1 MIQKKQNPNP
11 NRAIPKRE
19 LPERD
24 RSSFTV
30 TEQLRRLHPNVK
42 PEHLDLAL
50 ERMQQFGCPDGE
62 NEFEYFGKVLA
73 AVIIDETIG
82 KRGGVCEHH

>member
-1 MIQKKQNPNP
+1 MTQKKQTQHITG
-11 NRAIPKRE
+11 AVPKRD

-50 ERMQQFGCPDGE
+50 ERMQQFGCPNGE
-62 NEFEYFGKVLA
+62 NELEYFGKVLA
-73 AVIIDETIG
+73 AVIIDEAIG
-82 KRGGVCEHH
+82 KRGGKT